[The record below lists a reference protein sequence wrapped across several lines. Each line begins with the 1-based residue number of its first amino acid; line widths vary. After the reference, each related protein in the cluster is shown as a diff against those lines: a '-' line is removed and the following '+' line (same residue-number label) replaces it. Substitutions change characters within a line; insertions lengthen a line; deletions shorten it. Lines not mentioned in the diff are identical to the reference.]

1 MMRRVI
7 SCLLS
12 VCLLTMGLT
21 ACHKGQ
27 TSDDGLHGL
36 YLSMEKTEYPADT
49 QSINVVIENTRDD
62 DRILPHY
69 DIEVQQEDGKWVRLY
84 GFRWESAQIIK
95 AHAITNYTVDFRQF
109 SYDFH
114 PGHYRFTIYKGA
126 PGEYTKLLIAL
137 EFDLVE
143 P

>member
-27 TSDDGLHGL
+27 TSDDGLYGL

-49 QSINVVIENTRDD
+49 QSINVVVENTQDD
-62 DRILPHY
+62 DRILPYY
-69 DIEVQQEDGKWVRLY
+69 DIEVQQEDGGWVRLSGY
-84 GFRWESAQIIK
+84 RLEGVGILR
-95 AHAITNYTVDFRQF
+95 AHSKSTCMIDLSQF

-126 PGEYTKLLIAL
+126 PREYTKLLIAL